1 MPAARRSVNPF
12 RVLVVHRNFRL
23 FWSGQTV
30 SLVGTWM
37 QSVALGWLT
46 LLLTDSV
53 FLVGLVAAVG
63 SFPVLVLSL
72 PAGVL
77 ADRVDRLRLIIGTQ
91 VLFGVQATLL
101 WWVTWTGHV
110 TVGWL
115 LALATMSGV
124 LQAVDVPA
132 RQSMIMELV
141 GREDLVDAIAL
152 NSTGFNLARIVGPG
166 LAGILIAKLG
176 IAWCFGLNAVSYV
189 AVLVG
194 LFLIHRVTAPP
205 PPATVSPMEGMLQGL
220 RYIRDTRTVS
230 VLVRQTAVF
239 SVFGIPY
246 LTLMP
251 VYARDGLGLDAG
263 GYGVLLSAVGVGA
276 VVGALSLA
284 AFGNQ
289 LRRGRLLYAA
299 LFTFAAAL
307 LALAI
312 AGTLQVAVAVLLVA
326 GLAMIVNNALTNG
339 LLQTISPD
347 ALRGRVMSAYSLVF
361 IGMSPIGSLL
371 AGATARSVG
380 VAQTLA
386 AGALIV
392 AGYAAYTYTRHPAV
406 REL

>member
-1 MPAARRSVNPF
+1 
-12 RVLVVHRNFRL
+12 
-23 FWSGQTV
+23 
-30 SLVGTWM
+30 
-37 QSVALGWLT
+37 
-46 LLLTDSV
+46 
-53 FLVGLVAAVG
+53 
-63 SFPVLVLSL
+63 
-72 PAGVL
+72 
-77 ADRVDRLRLIIGTQ
+77 

-307 LALAI
+307 LALAF